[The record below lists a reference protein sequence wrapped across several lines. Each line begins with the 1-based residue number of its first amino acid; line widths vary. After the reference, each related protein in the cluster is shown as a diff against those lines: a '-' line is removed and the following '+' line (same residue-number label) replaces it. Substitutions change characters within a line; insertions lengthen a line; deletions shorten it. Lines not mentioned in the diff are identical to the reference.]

1 MAFVMNHLRLAAQPN
16 GTKLKDPTPDLRGT
30 ACWRPVAVTLNGNGR
45 VRRASAVPRQVVRLV
60 RSLARVVLGLPLVAS
75 RG

>member
-16 GTKLKDPTPDLRGT
+16 GTKRRDPTPDLRGT
-30 ACWRPVAVTLNGNGR
+30 GYWQPVAVTLNGNGR
-45 VRRASAVPRQVVRLV
+45 ARRASAVPRQVLRLV
-60 RSLARVVLGLPLVAS
+60 RSLTRVVLGLPLFAP